1 MPGDSIGKMFKVSV
15 WGESHG
21 PSIGAV
27 VEGCPP
33 GVELDMNLI
42 QEELNRRRPGKD
54 RFVSSR
60 QEKDRFE
67 VLSGLFKGK
76 TTGTPIS
83 IIIKNNGFNKENYE
97 ELGEVFR
104 PGHADFTYRTKYGI
118 RDYYGGGRSSARL
131 TAPIVVAG
139 AMARQILRN
148 ELGIE
153 ILAYVKQIGSIEAVI
168 KTGEAAS
175 RSLADSLI
183 NFPDKQREVEILAL
197 LERLQDE
204 GNSIGGIVECT
215 VGNTPAGLGEPLFG
229 KLDGDLAG
237 AMMGLNA
244 VKGFELG
251 NGFECVE
258 LTGKENNDEF
268 TVVEGDTVTITN
280 RSGGIQGGI
289 SNGMPIVFRVAF
301 KAAPSISRKQR
312 TVDVHGE
319 KREIQIQGDHDICVA
334 IRAVPVVE
342 ALAAIV
348 LLDHYLRHR
357 GQCGVIK
364 K

>member
-1 MPGDSIGKMFKVSV
+1 MFKVTV

-33 GVELDMNLI
+33 GVELDMNLL

-54 RFVSSR
+54 SFVSSR

-83 IIIKNNGFNKENYE
+83 VIFKNDGSKKENYE
-97 ELGEVFR
+97 ELGVVFR
-104 PGHADFTYRTKYGI
+104 PGHADFTYQAKYGI

-131 TAPIVVAG
+131 TAPIVFAG
-139 AMARQILRN
+139 ALASQILRN

-153 ILAYVKQIGSIEAVI
+153 ILAYVKQIGSIESAV
-168 KTGEAAS
+168 KTGEVTLN
-175 RSLADSLI
+175 SLADSLI
-183 NFPDKQREVEILAL
+183 NFPDKEREAEILAL
-197 LERLQDE
+197 LKGLQEE

-215 VGNTPAGLGEPLFG
+215 LRNTPAGLGEPLFG
-229 KLDGDLAG
+229 KLDADLA
-237 AMMGLNA
+237 AAIMGLNA

-268 TVVEGDTVTITN
+268 TVIEGDTVTITN
-280 RSGGIQGGI
+280 RSGGILGGI

-301 KAAPSISRKQR
+301 KAAPSISQKQR
-312 TVDVHGE
+312 TVDIQGK
-319 KREIQIQGDHDICVA
+319 KREIQIRGDHDICVA

-348 LLDHYLRHR
+348 ILDHYLRYR
-357 GQCGVIK
+357 GQCGVIRK
-364 K
+364 

>member
-1 MPGDSIGKMFKVSV
+1 MPGDSIGKMFKVNV

-21 PSIGAV
+21 PSLGAV
-27 VEGCPP
+27 IEGCPP
-33 GVELDMNLI
+33 GIELDLKRI
-42 QEELNRRRPGKD
+42 QEELNRRKPG
-54 RFVSSR
+54 RNSFVSNR
-60 QEKDRFE
+60 REEDRFE
-67 VLSGLFKGK
+67 IHSGLFKGK

-83 IIIKNNGFNKENYE
+83 VIIKNDGFKKENYE
-97 ELGEVFR
+97 ELGEIFR
-104 PGHADFTYRTKYGI
+104 PGHADFTYQAKYGI

-139 AMARQILRN
+139 AIARQILRD

-153 ILAYVKQIGSIEAVI
+153 ILAYVKQIGSV
-168 KTGEAAS
+168 EAATTTDEVTS
-175 RSLADSLI
+175 NSLAGSLI
-183 NFPDKQREVEILAL
+183 NFPDKYREAEILAL
-197 LERLQDE
+197 LERLQEE

-215 VGNTPAGLGEPLFG
+215 VRNTPAGLGEPLFG
-229 KLDGDLAG
+229 KLDADLAA

-268 TVVEGDTVTITN
+268 TVIEGDTVTITN

-289 SNGMPIVFRVAF
+289 SNGMPIVFRVVF
-301 KAAPSISRKQR
+301 KATPSISQKQR
-312 TVDVHGE
+312 TVDIHGE
-319 KREIQIQGDHDICVA
+319 KKEIQIQGDHDICVA

-348 LLDHYLRHR
+348 LCDHYLRHR